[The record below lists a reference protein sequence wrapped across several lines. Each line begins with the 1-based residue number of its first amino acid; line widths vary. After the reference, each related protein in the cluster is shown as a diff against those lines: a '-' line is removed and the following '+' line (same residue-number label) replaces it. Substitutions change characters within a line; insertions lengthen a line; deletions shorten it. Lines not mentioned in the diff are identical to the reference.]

1 MSMISKKTRAES
13 VYLSLHRA
21 IIEQALVPGSK
32 LPEDIIGA
40 HFGVS
45 RTIVRSAF
53 ARLAGEGLV
62 DIRPKRTATVA
73 RPSLTEARH
82 VFEVRRSLE
91 REAVRLVAERW
102 KPEFGSRLEGHVR
115 SEARES
121 RSGGSP
127 SVSLRLAGEFHIVLA
142 EMTGNPLLQRYV
154 AEVASRCSLILAVH
168 GRPHS
173 PECGIDEHGEII
185 AALRSG
191 DVKRAT
197 AVMDQHL
204 GLVEKRALI
213 REASAPPEEI
223 GTVLSRYAKALAPPD
238 GKTVVPLAR
247 NRSRQG
253 KSA

>member
-1 MSMISKKTRAES
+1 MTSTKTRAET
-13 VYLSLHRA
+13 VYLSLHQA
-21 IIEQALVPGSK
+21 IIEQALAPGSK

-40 HFGVS
+40 HFGIS

-73 RPSLTEARH
+73 RPSLAEARS
-82 VFEVRRSLE
+82 VFQVRRTLE

-115 SEARES
+115 SEACES
-121 RSGGSP
+121 RSGSP

-142 EMTGNPLLQRYV
+142 EMTGNPVLQRYV
-154 AEVASRCSLILAVH
+154 AEVTSRCSLILAVH

-173 PECGIDEHGEII
+173 PECGVHEHGDII

-191 DVKRAT
+191 DAERAVAT
-197 AVMDQHL
+197 MDQHL
-204 GLVEKRALI
+204 GLVEERALL
-213 REASAPPEEI
+213 REASAPPQEI
-223 GTVLSRYAKALAPPD
+223 GSVLSRYARAFDPPD
-238 GKTVVPLAR
+238 GKAVVPIANTR
-247 NRSRQG
+247 PRSRR
-253 KSA
+253 SA

>member
-1 MSMISKKTRAES
+1 MTSKKTRAET
-13 VYLSLHRA
+13 VYLSLHQA
-21 IIEQALVPGSK
+21 IIEQALVPGAK

-40 HFGVS
+40 HFGIS

-62 DIRPKRTATVA
+62 DIRPNRTATVA
-73 RPSLTEARH
+73 RPSLAEARD

-102 KPEFGSRLEGHVR
+102 KPEFGSKLEGHVR

-121 RSGGSP
+121 RGGSP

-142 EMTGNPLLQRYV
+142 EMTGNALLQRYV

-173 PECGIDEHGEII
+173 AECGVHEHGDII

-191 DVKRAT
+191 DVERAVAT
-197 AVMDQHL
+197 MDEHL
-204 GLVEKRALI
+204 GLIEKRALI

-223 GTVLSRYAKALAPPD
+223 GTVLSRYARVFDPPD
-238 GKTVVPLAR
+238 GKAVVPIT
-247 NRSRQG
+247 NHRSRKG